1 MPARCPASA
10 SRSLEWPYVEGL
22 RLDEAMHPLT
32 LLTVGLYGEV
42 LPNQNGA
49 PIRLVVPWKYGF
61 KSIKSIVRIR
71 LVERQPV
78 GSWERMQPR
87 EYGFYSNVNPEVHHP
102 RWSQARE
109 RRVGEFFR
117 RRTLMFNGYA
127 DQVASLYTGMDLKK
141 NYYVARA
148 AWTAF
153 DALNAVKRNEAF
165 TPAWS
170 EKPLLKSW
178 QKVKPPLGWPRET
191 DSLCPVCVREA
202 RQEILDGKRDY
213 TVLLTEK
220 IGEIKA
226 QIIERDGKILMV
238 KDCPLHG
245 HFEDVMA
252 IDPAFFKH
260 LEEAFPGSDIAAH
273 ADEKLHNHGSST
285 IKYGRGAVLTID
297 LTNRCNMMCDPCFM
311 DANQVGFVHELSWDD
326 IKTLLDNAI
335 SLKPRRQLSVQ
346 FSGGEPTLSPY
357 FLDAV
362 RYCKKV
368 GYSSV
373 QAATNGIE
381 FAKSPEFCRAAAEA
395 GLRYVYLQFDGIGNA
410 ANSHRLVGNLFD
422 VKLRAIENLWTAGVD
437 IVPVV
442 TIVNGINNEQV
453 GRIIQFALDNPRKI
467 NFLSF
472 QPVSFTGR
480 DEEVTPER
488 RAAQRYTLSHLAHD
502 VKNQTGLG
510 DPVRDWFPISFM
522 GTFTDWADLVHG
534 PSAEWGNLTCG
545 CHPNCGVG
553 MAVMIDKE
561 TKEAR
566 PVTEFLNAD
575 QLARDLRRVNDAGRG
590 RFLSVAGMALALM
603 KNYDP
608 FKSPT
613 HFKLTDLLK
622 KFDKTF
628 GATGKDY
635 GRVDGQRTRD
645 DIEKRR
651 ADRWNFL
658 FIAGMWFQDLF
669 NYDFRRTER
678 CIIPYATQEGEIS
691 FCAYNT
697 GVGWRNIIE
706 KMHMTATLTKWYEEH
721 GRHEIFAGGK
731 QVALDSTAHNLVL
744 DAEAVA
750 AGRQTDLD
758 EAGVARNAREE
769 KLRAR
774 DEAKKRQQEHER
786 MAELYRQHVL
796 KAEPAPPVVQI
807 QGLGKKKDNVTVT
820 H

>member
-1 MPARCPASA
+1 MHKPVK
-10 SRSLEWPYVEGL
+10 YVEKGL
-22 RLDEAMHPLT
+22 T
-32 LLTVGLYGEV
+32 
-42 LPNQNGA
+42 
-49 PIRLVVPWKYGF
+49 
-61 KSIKSIVRIR
+61 
-71 LVERQPV
+71 
-78 GSWERMQPR
+78 
-87 EYGFYSNVNPEVHHP
+87 
-102 RWSQARE
+102 
-109 RRVGEFFR
+109 
-117 RRTLMFNGYA
+117 
-127 DQVASLYTGMDLKK
+127 
-141 NYYVARA
+141 YVARG
-148 AWTAF
+148 AWVVF
-153 DALNAVKRNEAF
+153 DALNNIKPNASF
-165 TPAWS
+165 TPKWAD
-170 EKPLLKSW
+170 KPLLKSW

-191 DSLCPVCVREA
+191 DSLCPTCVREA

-226 QIIERDGKILMV
+226 QIVERDGKILMV

-252 IDPAFFKH
+252 IDTAFFKH
-260 LEEAFPGSDIAAH
+260 LEETYPGSDMRAH
-273 ADEKLHNHGSST
+273 NDEKLHNHGSST
-285 IKYGRGAVLTID
+285 IKYGRGAVLTVD

-311 DANQVGFVHELSWDD
+311 DANQVGFVHELSWEDV
-326 IKTLLDNAI
+326 KTLLDNAI
-335 SLKPRRQLSVQ
+335 TIKPKRQMSVQ

-362 RYCKKV
+362 RYARKV
-368 GYSSV
+368 GYNSV

-381 FAKSPEFCRAAAEA
+381 FAKSPDFARAAAEA
-395 GLRYVYLQFDGIGNA
+395 GLRYAYLQFDGIGNA

-422 VKLRAIENLWTAGVD
+422 VKLRAIENLWKSGVD
-437 IVPVV
+437 IVPVT
-442 TIVNGINNEQV
+442 TIVNGVNNEQV

-467 NFLSF
+467 SFLSF

-480 DEEVTPER
+480 DEEITDER
-488 RAAQRYTLSHLAHD
+488 RQAQRYTLSHLAHD

-510 DPVRDWFPISFM
+510 EPTRDWFPISFTA
-522 GTFTDWADLVHG
+522 TFGDWADLVHG
-534 PSAEWGNLTCG
+534 AAADFGQLSCG

-561 TKEAR
+561 TKEAV
-566 PVTEFLNAD
+566 PVTAFLRAD
-575 QLARDLRRVNDAGRG
+575 RMAKDVARVNDAARG
-590 RFLSVAGMALALM
+590 KFLSVVGMALALM

-608 FKSPT
+608 FKAPT
-613 HFKLTDLLK
+613 HFKMTDLMK

-628 GATGKDY
+628 GATGKNY
-635 GRVDGQRTRD
+635 GKVTGERTME

-651 ADRWNFL
+651 TDRWNFL

-731 QVALDSTAHNLVL
+731 KVALETTAHTLKL

-750 AGRQTDLD
+750 KGKQTDLD
-758 EAGVARNAREE
+758 EKGIAKTAREE

-774 DEAKKRQQEHER
+774 KAQQEHQR
-786 MAELYRQHVL
+786 MAEMYRQVVL
-796 KAEPAPPVVQI
+796 KEAKPEVASGLQI
-807 QGLGKKKDNVTVT
+807 QGLGGKKKQDETEPVAP
-820 H
+820 